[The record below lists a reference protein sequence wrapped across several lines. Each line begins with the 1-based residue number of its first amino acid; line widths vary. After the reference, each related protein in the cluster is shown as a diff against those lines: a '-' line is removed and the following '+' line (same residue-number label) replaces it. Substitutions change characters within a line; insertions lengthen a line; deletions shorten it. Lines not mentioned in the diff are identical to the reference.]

1 MSNTNIQVGDVL
13 GWFKSGLNLTFKNPG
28 AFIVMGL
35 VFGILSIVLA
45 FIPILGAI
53 AMLVLAPVFY
63 GGFIY
68 AAREEDQGRK
78 AEIGH
83 LFVGF
88 QQPGK
93 IGPMMML
100 CLPSVGA
107 GVIMAILGFVLIG
120 GSIMAMAM
128 GGNGGG
134 GMGIMGLLLFAV
146 LAFVVGLAAAAMVYF
161 AVPRVMLDSAEPIA
175 AMKESLG
182 VVMANVASILVGF
195 IVIGL
200 IFMAVAIIPLLG
212 ALAIF
217 LIGMPAALCAMYFGY
232 RQVFGGNASHIE
244 PPAAA
249 PPAPPPAEQ

>member
-1 MSNTNIQVGDVL
+1 MSTTNMQVGDVI

-35 VFGILSIVLA
+35 VFGIISIVLA
-45 FIPILGAI
+45 FIPVLGAI
-53 AMLVLAPVFY
+53 AMMVLAPVFY

-78 AEIGH
+78 AEIAH

-100 CLPSVGA
+100 CLPSVAA
-107 GVIMAILGFVLIG
+107 GVVIAILAFVLIG
-120 GSIMAMAM
+120 GSIMALAM

-134 GMGIMGLLLFAV
+134 GMGVLGLLLFAL
-146 LAFVVGLAAAAMVYF
+146 LAFAVGLAAAAMVYF
-161 AVPRVMLDSAEPIA
+161 AVPRVMLDNIEPIA

-182 VVMANVASILVGF
+182 VVLANVASILVGF

-200 IFMAVAIIPLLG
+200 IFMVIAIIPLLG

-217 LIGMPAALCAMYFGY
+217 LIGMPASLCAMYFGY
-232 RQVFGGNASHIE
+232 RQAFGGSVAQVE
-244 PPAAA
+244 PPM
-249 PPAPPPAEQ
+249 PPAPPPVAP

>member
-1 MSNTNIQVGDVL
+1 MSSTNIQVGDVI
-13 GWFKSGLNLTFKNPG
+13 GWFKSGLSLTFKNPG

-35 VFGILSIVLA
+35 VFGVISIVLA
-45 FIPILGAI
+45 FIPVLGAI

-63 GGFIY
+63 GGFIH

-100 CLPSVGA
+100 CLPSVAA
-107 GVIMAILGFVLIG
+107 GILAAILGFVLIG
-120 GSIMAMAM
+120 GSIAAMAM

-134 GMGIMGLLLFAV
+134 MGIMGLVLFA
-146 LAFVVGLAAAAMVYF
+146 LIAFALGLGAAAMTYF
-161 AVPRVMLDSAEPIA
+161 AVPRVMLDGIEPIA

-182 VVMANVASILVGF
+182 VVLANIASILVGF

-200 IFMAVAIIPLLG
+200 LFMIVGIIPLLG

-217 LIGMPAALCAMYFGY
+217 LIGMPASLCAMYFGY
-232 RQVFGGNASHIE
+232 RQAFGGGS
-244 PPAAA
+244 AAQVEA
-249 PPAPPPAEQ
+249 PTPPAPPPVVQ